1 MRMRIFDLGRNL
13 GMWHKAIRKAC
24 SELTGGL
31 IDLALPAV
39 CAACG
44 TDDVAAEGLCTA
56 CNVKLLSLVSLP
68 YCPRCGAT
76 IGPGIPI
83 YQEGCSACPNPL
95 PRFARVARLG
105 PYADPLRA
113 VVRELKYRRR
123 NWLHH
128 RLGRML
134 GKTVEASSLENL
146 DLVMP
151 VPMHWRRRLARSC
164 DHARV
169 LAGAVAKELNLPLGD
184 ELIRVRHTPPQVNL
198 PRTRRIENVR
208 GAFEV
213 RRAAG
218 LSGAN
223 VLLIDDVTTTGATA
237 DEAARTLLK
246 AGISKVVLAVVA
258 KTEPPTAYAAHWA

>member
-1 MRMRIFDLGRNL
+1 
-13 GMWHKAIRKAC
+13 MWHKTILKAWR
-24 SELTGGL
+24 ELAGGL
-31 IDLALPAV
+31 GDLALPAV

-44 TDDVAAEGLCTA
+44 TADVAAEGLCA
-56 CNVKLLSLVSLP
+56 DCNVKLLSLVSLP
-68 YCPRCGAT
+68 YCQRCGAT
-76 IGPGIPI
+76 IGPGIPV
-83 YQEGCSACPNPL
+83 YQDGCSACPNPL

-123 NWLHH
+123 EWLHSH
-128 RLGRML
+128 RLGQML
-134 GKTVEASSLENL
+134 GRAVEASSLENL

-169 LAGAVAKELNLPLGD
+169 LAGAVARELNLPLGD
-184 ELIRVRHTPPQVNL
+184 ELIRIRHTPPQVHL
-198 PRTRRIENVR
+198 SRTRRIENVR
-208 GAFEV
+208 GAFGV

-223 VLLIDDVTTTGATA
+223 VLLVDDVTTTGATA

-246 AGISKVVLAVVA
+246 AGISKVVLAVIA
-258 KTEPPTAYAAHWA
+258 KAEPPTAYAAHWA